1 MHINSRS
8 NYSDS
13 SVTTSHP
20 PSFLFWLSERPYYK
34 TCILFKCLSSYK
46 TSDPPIDG
54 ASIAHTWKLH
64 TMAMLVVLMKNVKNS
79 TKVEVSS
86 GMIICTRMYPKVS
99 GLVAWSENCKWYS
112 SLPLGASYFVSQS
125 SEFYRHNP
133 LCCFSASVYYCC
145 FVTDSVQKLLG
156 TSLYFICFPECWR

>member
-133 LCCFSASVYYCC
+133 LCCFSTSNTKVKRIFHYRLSPETSGYT
-145 FVTDSVQKLLG
+145 FV
-156 TSLYFICFPECWR
+156 